1 LYKTCARDYG
11 LKGANVVIECEPLHG
26 SEMIMHETV
35 MPMKEIIVEH
45 IAMEVPSQEECQ
57 GTTHKVSLGSK
68 LAKVNSNTLNLAL
81 VRDEF
86 DADIFD
92 QNLDNEQYVDE
103 NDESS
108 SSESDEENIEAPF
121 DTTHDV
127 LVATGGEGNE
137 SNMPQSVV
145 DVCDVPT
152 SIPIDWML
160 YYTEELRALKSKHIN
175 LLEYPKHK
183 DRSHI
188 GSTVCDSAVMDDKE
202 NPRVR
207 DEVIK
212 KSQLFES
219 LDAIKIFFQDYAV

>member
-11 LKGANVVIECEPLHG
+11 LKGANAVIECEPLHG

-68 LAKVNSNTLNLAL
+68 LVKANSNTLNLAL

-86 DADIFD
+86 DA
-92 QNLDNEQYVDE
+92 DNEQYVDE

>member
-11 LKGANVVIECEPLHG
+11 LKGANAVIECEPLHG

-35 MPMKEIIVEH
+35 MTMKEIIVEH

-68 LAKVNSNTLNLAL
+68 LAKANSNTLNLAL